1 MPPLLGRSPNMAKML
16 FIVSK
21 GFDNAG
27 LAVRAI
33 QFAGIAADKGHHV
46 EIFLIEDAVYWAQYG
61 MATGVYSVT
70 GDHMQA
76 FVDKLVQ
83 AKAIMH
89 VCKPC
94 AEKRLISPDDLIPI
108 AKLSLG
114 SDLADLIANPEYKV
128 VSF

>member
-1 MPPLLGRSPNMAKML
+1 MGKLL
-16 FIVSK
+16 FIVTK

-33 QFAGIAADKGHHV
+33 QFASIAADKGHHV
-46 EIFLIEDAVYWAQYG
+46 EIFLIEDAVYWAQLG
-61 MATGVYSVT
+61 MSSGVYSVT
-70 GDHMQA
+70 GDHMQT

-83 AKAIMH
+83 AKAIVH

-94 AEKRLISPDDLIPI
+94 AEKRLISPDDFIPI

-114 SDLADLIANPEYKV
+114 SDLVAMIADPEYKV
-128 VSF
+128 VTF